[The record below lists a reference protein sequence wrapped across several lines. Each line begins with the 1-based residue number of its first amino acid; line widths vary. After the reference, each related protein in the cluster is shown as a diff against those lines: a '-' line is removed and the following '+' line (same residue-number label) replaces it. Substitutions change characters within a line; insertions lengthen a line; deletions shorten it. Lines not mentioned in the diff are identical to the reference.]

1 MAPVADLTA
10 APPAVHCPCYCSCGD
25 QPPALKQ
32 KFKEWSCDSAV
43 PEGKEESWECC
54 PKGWKRFQGSCYYLS
69 GDAMSWAD
77 SEQNCT
83 GMGSHLVVINSKAE
97 QDFLSK
103 EVRKLLRGEN
113 HYIGLSAQMGQW
125 HWVDQTPFNVTAA
138 FWREG
143 EPSNPEYEKCVVI
156 HRTSAARN
164 NWNDVQCK
172 SHNRI
177 CEAAAII
184 V

>member
-1 MAPVADLTA
+1 EVSPHT
-10 APPAVHCPCYCSCGD
+10 
-25 QPPALKQ
+25 
-32 KFKEWSCDSAV
+32 
-43 PEGKEESWECC
+43 EESWACC

-69 GDAMSWAD
+69 GDVMSWAA

-103 EVRKLLRGEN
+103 EVKKPSRGEN
-113 HYIGLSAQMGQW
+113 HYIGLSAQDVGQW

-143 EPSNPEYEKCVVI
+143 EPSNPGHEKCVVI
-156 HRTSAARN
+156 HRASGAFN
-164 NWNDVQCK
+164 NWNDVQCN

-177 CEAAAII
+177 CE
-184 V
+184 